1 MFMMHQRLRNVTS
14 YSLFLL
20 YHPRSDLYSCFI
32 LTANPNANIP
42 GRQPQTNSS
51 ELCPTN
57 FILNWAIIT
66 CHCFLISSQNLNVK
80 AQKHVHYPLITLPHP
95 RSPLQ
100 LNKAGSKR
108 ACSDV
113 YMRTTGV
120 HLAQREESRVLR
132 ALEREERARRCRLR
146 ALCVGFCTTSCS
158 HNPPSF
164 TKSMVLKCVKTRHCN
179 RLLSRV
185 VANFHFKALTG
196 YKFSPFL
203 YNQQG
208 PSNSWHL

>member
-1 MFMMHQRLRNVTS
+1 MPTYPDVTANELEWTLS
-14 YSLFLL
+14 HKLHTQLSN
-20 YHPRSDLYSCFI
+20 HNIWLYSYLLKTLNFKS
-32 LTANPNANIP
+32 
-42 GRQPQTNSS
+42 QT
-51 ELCPTN
+51 
-57 FILNWAIIT
+57 
-66 CHCFLISSQNLNVK
+66 
-80 AQKHVHYPLITLPHP
+80 HVHYPLIPLPHP
-95 RSPLQ
+95 RSRLQ

-120 HLAQREESRVLR
+120 HLARREESRVLR

-185 VANFHFKALTG
+185 VANFNLKPSTG
-196 YKFSPFL
+196 YTFSSFL
-203 YNQQG
+203 E
-208 PSNSWHL
+208 